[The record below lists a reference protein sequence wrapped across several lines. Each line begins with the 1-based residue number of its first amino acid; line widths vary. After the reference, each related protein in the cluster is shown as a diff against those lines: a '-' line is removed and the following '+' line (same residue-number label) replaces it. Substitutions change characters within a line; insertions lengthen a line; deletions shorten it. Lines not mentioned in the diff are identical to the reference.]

1 MTRWYTDLDVTCD
14 DGHDRITMVV
24 DGPVAHGQ
32 SCLFECP
39 TCGRTLLVENAAS
52 GNDVTARV
60 IEK

>member
-1 MTRWYTDLDVTCD
+1 MTRWYTDLDVICD
-14 DGHDRITMVV
+14 DDHERNEMVA

-39 TCGRTLLVENAAS
+39 TCDRTLLVENTPP
-52 GNDVTARV
+52 GDEVTARV